1 MLRAGADQR
10 HKAPFLCME
19 ETYQD
24 QECIIVLTDSFRN
37 KMEAITEHLL
47 FMYQCVCV
55 CREAILRSTN
65 MMNPSLTHVALMPI
79 LLDNS

>member
-10 HKAPFLCME
+10 HKAPFLFME
-19 ETYQD
+19 ETFQD

-47 FMYQCVCV
+47 FIINVYMSVEKLSCVPK
-55 CREAILRSTN
+55 L
-65 MMNPSLTHVALMPI
+65 
-79 LLDNS
+79 